1 MAEKTVYPDLILES
15 MNLPN
20 YDDKIISLNDLTIIF
35 NLSNDIAKQIK
46 EQVINTIEHFVDLTP

>member
-1 MAEKTVYPDLILES
+1 MTEKNVCPDSILES
-15 MNLPN
+15 MNLSN
-20 YDDKIISLNDLTIIF
+20 NDDKIISSKNLTIIF